1 MASLVRLALY
11 LGAFLP
17 AALGAPTAPS
27 KRSDEI
33 PGKYIVTLKST
44 ASVAKVESHLQW
56 VGDVHRRSLSKRE
69 TAGIEHKFNIKNW
82 NAYAGQF
89 DEDTIKEIEASPEVS
104 FSYQSKDYC

>member
-17 AALGAPTAPS
+17 AALAAPTAPS

-33 PGKYIVTLKST
+33 PGKYIVTLKSS

-69 TAGIEHKFNIKNW
+69 TAGIEHTFNIKNW

-104 FSYQSKDYC
+104 FSDQV